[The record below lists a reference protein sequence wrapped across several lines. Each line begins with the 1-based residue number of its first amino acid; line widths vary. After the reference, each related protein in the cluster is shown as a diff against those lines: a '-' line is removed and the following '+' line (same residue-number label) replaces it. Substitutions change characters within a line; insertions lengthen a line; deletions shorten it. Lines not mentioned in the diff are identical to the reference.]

1 MKPVYRQILKFFGF
15 LLLTVLLFWL
25 VYRDQDPANLMTIL
39 QNDGDYTWVWIA
51 IILALLSHVSRALRW
66 RLVASS
72 MGYDISFA
80 NSFMGVMI
88 GYFAN
93 MVIPRMGEFT
103 RCGVVSKYEHIPF
116 SKLLG
121 TVVTERVIDM
131 LMLLF
136 LTLVVIVTQFGQVEM
151 FLEENETIRE
161 RIYYLCTSPVTWGV
175 LGFLVVVFVGL
186 AWYLRRGTF
195 FMRFHHFLSGV
206 KEGLLSVR
214 HVKHKGLF
222 WFHSVFIWLLY
233 YLMLYLCFF
242 CFDFTSGLTPLV
254 GLTVFVISSYGMV
267 APVQGGVGAYHFM
280 VIAALALYLPNDPE
294 TESLSKVFAL
304 LTHGTMTLL
313 YIVVGCICLL
323 VLPLYN
329 RNKHKYGDHKKV
341 F

>member
-39 QNDGDYTWVWIA
+39 QNDVDYTWVWIA
-51 IILALLSHVSRALRW
+51 IILGLLSHVSRALRW

-151 FLEENETIRE
+151 FLEENETIRGE
-161 RIYYLCTSPVTWGV
+161 ACLEKSLQHEGIDHIVHVMITIISVILRKR
-175 LGFLVVVFVGL
+175 L
-186 AWYLRRGTF
+186 ANSIELEQPADI
-195 FMRFHHFLSGV
+195 H
-206 KEGLLSVR
+206 
-214 HVKHKGLF
+214 
-222 WFHSVFIWLLY
+222 
-233 YLMLYLCFF
+233 
-242 CFDFTSGLTPLV
+242 
-254 GLTVFVISSYGMV
+254 
-267 APVQGGVGAYHFM
+267 A
-280 VIAALALYLPNDPE
+280 
-294 TESLSKVFAL
+294 
-304 LTHGTMTLL
+304 
-313 YIVVGCICLL
+313 
-323 VLPLYN
+323 
-329 RNKHKYGDHKKV
+329 
-341 F
+341 